1 VRGPSGPQARTVR
14 PQGRTVR
21 TSFWCS
27 THRKEKHNK
36 EHKRVKC
43 GERKKNKDIY
53 KDRNQTSRHR
63 KPEENGR
70 PESAKDTIRADEL
83 INRVIGQG
91 DHTDHKYN
99 NTELLPWSTDS
110 IGSTGAK
117 EKERNLLGS
126 ITILSMVKKSAQATE
141 DNHMVQ
147 KSDSIAQANKKGMG
161 RGIDSKTEMKN
172 GKSLQDRS
180 VEMHS
185 RGRYNCNGVGVSH
198 GNSDTQRSSKGVH
211 TAAGRVTHN
220 PSTFQR
226 TEEKGQDPDISV
238 PSANVKNDSSSTK
251 GMGGGKSKC

>member
-1 VRGPSGPQARTVR
+1 
-14 PQGRTVR
+14 
-21 TSFWCS
+21 
-27 THRKEKHNK
+27 
-36 EHKRVKC
+36 
-43 GERKKNKDIY
+43 
-53 KDRNQTSRHR
+53 
-63 KPEENGR
+63 
-70 PESAKDTIRADEL
+70 L